1 MSDNEVHQSSSGEE
15 SYSSSDEEYSS
26 GTGADMMTK
35 HEFETLKEKWTT
47 MTNKGEHLYSNL
59 LMMIESLIKTD
70 RNDEEAVKYALET
83 LGNFRFESYSLGSTE
98 AELEWAEP
106 SRDDDPKKI
115 RRKLQCLDEEYQDFD
130 DSMNK
135 ISPPRT
141 QNFTTFPKLD

>member
-59 LMMIESLIKTD
+59 LMMIERLIKTD

-83 LGNFRFESYSLGSTE
+83 LGNFRY
-98 AELEWAEP
+98 
-106 SRDDDPKKI
+106 
-115 RRKLQCLDEEYQDFD
+115 
-130 DSMNK
+130 
-135 ISPPRT
+135 
-141 QNFTTFPKLD
+141 